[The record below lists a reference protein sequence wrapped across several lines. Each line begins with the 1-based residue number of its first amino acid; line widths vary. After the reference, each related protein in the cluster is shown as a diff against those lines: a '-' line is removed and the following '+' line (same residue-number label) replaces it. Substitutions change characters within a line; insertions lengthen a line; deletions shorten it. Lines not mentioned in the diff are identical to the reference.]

1 MTGHSTDM
9 AEVEPAKTDLS
20 VLIPALHEGPNLAVL
35 LPWLNRILDE
45 LQVNYEV
52 IVVTKEDDSETITA
66 AAADGAQVLL
76 QVSNGYGG
84 ALIDGLK
91 QSRGEFVLTLD
102 ADLSHRPDF
111 VRDMWDS
118 RYAADITIA
127 SRYAAGGTATM
138 PKTRLY
144 LSRVLNLVFRR
155 GLSVP
160 VLDLSS
166 GFRLYRRSCIDPDGL
181 TGADFDVLEEIL
193 VKAFCEGWHVQEIP
207 FHYMPREQGTSQ
219 ARVARLGRA
228 YLRAF
233 WDLWKLRNSIA
244 AADYDYR
251 AFDSP
256 IPLQRYW
263 QRSRFRDRQRASR
276 WPGTGSRC
284 RLRFEPHPWL
294 PT

>member
-1 MTGHSTDM
+1 MRSTGGSRCRSSHVLHGGRTIRRRSLHLNYFVNMSFAASPVRMTGHSTDI

-20 VLIPALHEGPNLAVL
+20 VLIPALHEGPNLAIL

-45 LQVNYEV
+45 LQVDYEV
-52 IVVTKEDDSETITA
+52 IVITKEDDSETITA
-66 AAADGAQVLL
+66 AATDGAQVLS

-91 QSRGEFVLTLD
+91 QSCGEFILTLD

-127 SRYAAGGTATM
+127 SRYTPGGTATM

-144 LSRVLNLVFRR
+144 LSRALNLVFRR
-155 GLSVP
+155 GLSMP

-181 TGADFDVLEEIL
+181 TGTDFDVLEEIL

-207 FHYMPREQGTSQ
+207 FHYMPRSR
-219 ARVARLGRA
+219 APRRLGWRGEA
-228 YLRAF
+228 VRTCAPSGICGSCATPSPRGLR
-233 WDLWKLRNSIA
+233 LPCLR
-244 AADYDYR
+244 
-251 AFDSP
+251 
-256 IPLQRYW
+256 
-263 QRSRFRDRQRASR
+263 
-276 WPGTGSRC
+276 
-284 RLRFEPHPWL
+284 
-294 PT
+294 